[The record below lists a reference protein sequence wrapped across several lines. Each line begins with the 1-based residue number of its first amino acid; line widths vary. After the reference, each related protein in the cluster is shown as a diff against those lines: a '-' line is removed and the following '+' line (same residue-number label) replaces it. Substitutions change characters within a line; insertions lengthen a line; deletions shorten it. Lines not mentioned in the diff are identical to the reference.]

1 MALKS
6 TIYKAKLNVTDM
18 DRQVYQEFPLTIACH
33 PSETE
38 ARMMLRILAFAIHA
52 DERLEFGRGIS
63 TDSEPDLWQKSL
75 SDGVELW
82 IDLGTPDENRLRKAS
97 GRAERVK
104 LFVYG
109 DRSASVWWCKQETA
123 LKRFD
128 NLSIVQISDNS
139 LAALAALASSN
150 MSLQCVIDD
159 GQVVFSS
166 AEHDTL
172 VELDLQVLKSRV

>member
-1 MALKS
+1 M
-6 TIYKAKLNVTDM
+6 
-18 DRQVYQEFPLTIACH
+18 
-33 PSETE
+33 
-38 ARMMLRILAFAIHA
+38 
-52 DERLEFGRGIS
+52 
-63 TDSEPDLWQKSL
+63 
-75 SDGVELW
+75 
-82 IDLGTPDENRLRKAS
+82 
-97 GRAERVK
+97 K

-128 NLSIVQISDNS
+128 NLSIVQISDDS